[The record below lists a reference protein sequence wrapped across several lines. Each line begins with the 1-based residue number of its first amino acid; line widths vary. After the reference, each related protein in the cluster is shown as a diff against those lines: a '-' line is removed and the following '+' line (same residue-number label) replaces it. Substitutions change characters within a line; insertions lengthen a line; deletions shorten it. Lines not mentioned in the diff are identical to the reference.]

1 MTVHAYIADLNR
13 ERREVTHR
21 TGVSLTTSAVV
32 AVCGAPEGTG
42 SELRCFGLRRLAT
55 IWPLAGHNVTCPA
68 CRAEVRRLLGERTD
82 PEREARI
89 AALTRWAEVNPDGA
103 RTDTL
108 KAEAQRRR
116 VETQRRK
123 ERAAR
128 AAQQVAVR
136 GDPTR
141 CRYCPRE
148 LTFEGGIRCTTCC
161 GGSCRAKLARDVR
174 LGRVQR

>member
-89 AALTRWAEVNPDGA
+89 AALGRWVEANPDGA

-128 AAQQVAVR
+128 AAAVPER
-136 GDPTR
+136 VQGV
-141 CRYCPRE
+141 CE
-148 LTFEGGIRCTTCC
+148 FC
-161 GGSCRAKLARDVR
+161 GGEAQAAHDYVCTATACRIKRARATR
-174 LGRVQR
+174 EKRARRSE

>member
-13 ERREVTHR
+13 ERPSSPNRAE
-21 TGVSLTTSAVV
+21 AVAMV
-32 AVCGAPEGTG
+32 GVCGVQYGRG
-42 SELRCFGLRRLAT
+42 CDDLRCFGLRRLAT
-55 IWPLAGHNVTCPA
+55 VWPIAGHSVDCPA
-68 CRAEVRRLLGERTD
+68 CRAEVRRLLGERSD

-89 AALTRWAEVNPDGA
+89 AALGRWVEANPDGA

-128 AAQQVAVR
+128 AAAVPER
-136 GDPTR
+136 VQGV
-141 CRYCPRE
+141 CE
-148 LTFEGGIRCTTCC
+148 FC
-161 GGSCRAKLARDVR
+161 GGEAQAAHDYVCTATACRIKRARATR
-174 LGRVQR
+174 EKRARRSE